1 MMKKIIFRVDDRL
14 IHGQVI
20 EGWVK
25 YFKINHVVLVN
36 DRVSA
41 DPLQKMIYSSSLPPG
56 TELTICTMEE
66 FKAHYNADRYA
77 KDYVLI
83 LVETVNELYEVR
95 DLIDDKV
102 YVNIGCVA
110 SREHKIEVSNTVF
123 LNPEEI
129 YKVCRIR
136 KDHEVFIHKVPWET
150 SVEIMN
156 FTDLLEGNL

>member
-1 MMKKIIFRVDDRL
+1 
-14 IHGQVI
+14 
-20 EGWVK
+20 
-25 YFKINHVVLVN
+25 
-36 DRVSA
+36 
-41 DPLQKMIYSSSLPPG
+41 
-56 TELTICTMEE
+56 MEE
-66 FKAHYNADRYA
+66 FKAQYNADRYA

-83 LVETVNELYEVR
+83 LVETVDELYEVR
-95 DLIDDKV
+95 GLINDKV

>member
-1 MMKKIIFRVDDRL
+1 MKKIIFRVDDRL

-25 YFKINHVVLVN
+25 YYKIQHVVLVN
-36 DRVSA
+36 DRVSG

-56 TELTICTMEE
+56 TELTICTLDE
-66 FKAHYNADRYA
+66 FRHTFNAGRYK

-83 LVETVNELYEVR
+83 LVETVDDLYAVK
-95 DLIDDKV
+95 DLLDEQV
-102 YVNIGCVA
+102 YINIGCVA
-110 SREHKIEVSNTVF
+110 CREHKIEVSNTVF
-123 LNPEEI
+123 LNPDEI

-136 KDHEVFIHKVPWET
+136 DDHEVFIHKVPWET
-150 SVEIMN
+150 SVEIRN

>member
-1 MMKKIIFRVDDRL
+1 MKKVIFRVDDRL

-25 YFKINHVVLVN
+25 YFKINHVYLVN
-36 DRVSA
+36 NKVSG

-56 TELTICTMEE
+56 TELTICTIDE
-66 FKAHYNADRYA
+66 FIESFGKR
-77 KDYVLI
+77 KQSREYVLV
-83 LVETVNELYEVR
+83 LVETVDDLYEIR
-95 DLIDDKV
+95 SLLNDQI
-102 YVNIGCVA
+102 YINIGCVA

-136 KDHEVFIHKVPWET
+136 DDYEVFIHKVPWET
-150 SVEIMN
+150 SVEIRN

>member
-1 MMKKIIFRVDDRL
+1 MKKIIFRVDDRL

-25 YFKINHVVLVN
+25 YFKISHVVLVN

-56 TELTICTMEE
+56 TELTICTLDE
-66 FKAHYNADRYA
+66 FRVGYNANKYN
-77 KDYVLI
+77 KDYVLV
-83 LVETVNELYEVR
+83 LVETVDDLYSVKE
-95 DLIDDKV
+95 LIDEKV

-110 SREHKIEVSNTVF
+110 SREHKIEVSNTVY

-129 YKVCRIR
+129 YKVCSIR
-136 KDHEVFIHKVPWET
+136 SEYEVFIHKVPWET